1 MRKTVNLITILF
13 ITAFL
18 SSYEYFTLIF
28 GIFRAFFLVYIEWLI
43 VNILQ
48 KVQNY
53 KTNIGAIIRDS
64 EMLRNDPNYL
74 KTKDV

>member
-28 GIFRAFFLVYIEWLI
+28 GIFRSFFLVYIEWLI

-48 KVQNY
+48 KLQNY